1 MRCGGIVDGRWEGD
15 VVIGC
20 GKFGMEVPGPILMGR
35 PMGPTTIPLG
45 PPSTTSPP
53 TRVSLSFFLSFTS
66 FTVTARACPAP
77 VKCKSNIYFRNYQIV
92 NNNEGRSILKS
103 NWWCA
108 FMVECQMIHVVTLP
122 IKRTFNTTKPNIYK
136 RTQIIN
142 TTYLCFISHLPFYAP
157 MRSIK
162 YKIHNSS
169 KPPNGAFLCFLRDG
183 DEPDDDHY

>member
-1 MRCGGIVDGRWEGD
+1 MCVAEVSWTEDGREMWWLVVGNLGWKFLGPSLWEGPWAPLPSHL
-15 VVIGC
+15 V
-20 GKFGMEVPGPILMGR
+20 LR
-35 PMGPTTIPLG
+35 P
-45 PPSTTSPP
+45 PPAHP
-53 TRVSLSFFLSFTS
+53 RGFHFLSFFLLRLLQSLR
-66 FTVTARACPAP
+66 VPALP
-77 VKCKSNIYFRNYQIV
+77 PNIYFRNYQIG